1 MVAAQQLQ
9 PNPLSAAEDLR
20 NHVIRLMQN
29 TGEETRSNVLVLP
42 QVFLEFLDYD
52 VKMALFLNQLLYWTE
67 RTKNSQKWVYR
78 SYSQWYQELGFKE
91 SVVRRLLYGDPRA
104 HTRKRTLTD
113 IGVDVTVRRA
123 PNGSPTCHYRL
134 NLDVFLDAIR
144 AFLDQQADRSSTPDP
159 VQCTG
164 SNPCNAQD
172 GKAGSQTV
180 ETPHCAETLDQEI
193 TLQNPLEETSSESSN
208 LDDDLQIYAPYRKRF
223 GKFKAE
229 LHEPL
234 REQLVRLGASRVGQ
248 VLERCATRGRS
259 WSYVLRALEN
269 EADGPEQSG
278 TENAS
283 GWDAPWLANQD
294 TDRPAPATAGGIA
307 IPATGRVQLPWT
319 GFEASGKTIGD
330 AWAAAFYQLE
340 YQLDRASFDAWLRG
354 TTLVDFD
361 PETQTFVLLARTAAA
376 RDTLQFRLKRTLLRL
391 LRDVY
396 GQPAGVQV
404 LLVEEW
410 AALTGQ
416 GEVA

>member
-9 PNPLSAAEDLR
+9 PNPLSTAEDLR
-20 NHVIRLMQN
+20 KHVIRLLQN
-29 TGEETRSNVLVLP
+29 NGEETRGNILVLP

-52 VKMALFLNQLLYWTE
+52 HKMALFLNHLLYWSE
-67 RTKNSQKWVYR
+67 RTKHPQRWIYKTYHE
-78 SYSQWYQELGFKE
+78 WYQELGFKE
-91 SVVRRLLYGDPRA
+91 SVIRRLLYGDPRA
-104 HTRKRTLTD
+104 QTHKRTLTD
-113 IGVDVTVRRA
+113 IGVEVAVRRA

-134 NLDVFLDAIR
+134 NLEVFLDAIR
-144 AFLDQQADRSSTPDP
+144 AFLDQQAARSEPM
-159 VQCTG
+159 QCTV

-172 GKAGSQTV
+172 GKAAMQAPEAAQCG
-180 ETPHCAETLDQEI
+180 ETLDQQI
-193 TLQNPLEETSSESSN
+193 TTQTSSEETSSESSD
-208 LDDDLQIYAPYRKRF
+208 LDDDLQIFASYRKRF
-223 GKFKAE
+223 GKFKAD
-229 LHEPL
+229 LHEPF
-234 REQLVRLGASRVGQ
+234 RQQITRLGRDRVGQ

-340 YQLDRASFDAWLRG
+340 HQLDRASFDAWLRG
-354 TTLVDFD
+354 TTLVDFE

-376 RDTLQFRLKRTLLRL
+376 RDALQFQLKRTLLRL

>member
-1 MVAAQQLQ
+1 MERRDRNQWKSAQ
-9 PNPLSAAEDLR
+9 
-20 NHVIRLMQN
+20 
-29 TGEETRSNVLVLP
+29 
-42 QVFLEFLDYD
+42 
-52 VKMALFLNQLLYWTE
+52 
-67 RTKNSQKWVYR
+67 
-78 SYSQWYQELGFKE
+78 
-91 SVVRRLLYGDPRA
+91 
-104 HTRKRTLTD
+104 
-113 IGVDVTVRRA
+113 
-123 PNGSPTCHYRL
+123 
-134 NLDVFLDAIR
+134 
-144 AFLDQQADRSSTPDP
+144 
-159 VQCTG
+159 
-164 SNPCNAQD
+164 
-172 GKAGSQTV
+172 
-180 ETPHCAETLDQEI
+180 CAETLDQEI
-193 TLQNPLEETSSESSN
+193 TSQTSSEETSSESSD
-208 LDDDLQIYAPYRKRF
+208 LDDDLQIFASYRKRF

-229 LHEPL
+229 LHEPF
-234 REQLVRLGASRVGQ
+234 RQQVTRLGRDRVGQ

-283 GWDAPWLANQD
+283 GWDAAWLANQD

-340 YQLDRASFDAWLRG
+340 HQLDRASFDAWLRG
-354 TTLVDFD
+354 TTLVDFE

-376 RDTLQFRLKRTLLRL
+376 RDALQFRLKRTLLRL